1 MSERNESQDDRE
13 SGVAF
18 GEELSDALDAY
29 EYPISLEK
37 LLAEHGDASVD
48 LVDGAEPLREILGPL
63 GEETYESKDGVRQSV
78 LTMVDSDAV
87 GREEYSDRGDSTDL
101 GDESDESV

>member
-18 GEELSDALDAY
+18 GEELADALDAY
-29 EYPISLEK
+29 EYPISLEE

-48 LVDGAEPLREILGPL
+48 LVDGSEPLREILGPL
-63 GEETYESKDGVRQSV
+63 GEETYESKGGVRQSV

-87 GREEYSDRGDSTDL
+87 GREGYSDRGDSTDL
-101 GDESDESV
+101 DDESDESV